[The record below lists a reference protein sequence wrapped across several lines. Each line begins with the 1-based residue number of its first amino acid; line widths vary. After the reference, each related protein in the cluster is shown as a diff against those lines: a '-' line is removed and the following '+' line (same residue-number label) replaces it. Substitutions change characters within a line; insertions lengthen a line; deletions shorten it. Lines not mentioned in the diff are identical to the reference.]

1 MKKDR
6 SKRFANRNLEYLDII
21 HRFEAEPTSVHLRT
35 AQGAIER
42 LRDDGNHFWSE
53 DEKQLGQWRKYC
65 DVLWKFIVTDL
76 GNRRHI
82 QKEDLQTALR
92 EFISEFEHSVHG
104 MYEMLY
110 GKIEGAD
117 LDSRVPDY
125 FQWVDVVYRA
135 STYAILSY
143 WIDEKH
149 DELTTTLQIKINQK
163 SSPQIYTKETIVH
176 KPMKK
181 PKLKKHRRGMKKL

>member
-1 MKKDR
+1 MQNSR
-6 SKRFANRNLEYLDII
+6 NKRFSNRSLHFFDIL
-21 HRFEAEPTSVHLRT
+21 HRFEAEPVSVHIRT

-53 DEKQLGQWRKYC
+53 DENQLHKWREYC
-65 DVLWKFIVTDL
+65 DTLWNMIVTDL
-76 GNRRHI
+76 GKRRYI
-82 QKEDLQTALR
+82 QKEYLQTVLR
-92 EFISEFEHSVHG
+92 EFIAEFEHSTHG

-110 GKIEGAD
+110 GTFENAD
-117 LDSRVPDY
+117 SDARVRN
-125 FQWVDVVYRA
+125 FHSWVELVYRV

-149 DELTTTLQIKINQK
+149 DELKIKLQIDIDQNN
-163 SSPQIYTKETIVH
+163 SSPSCTQETVEY

-181 PKLKKHRRGMKKL
+181 PKLRKHRRGMKKL